1 MQLEVLLKE
10 IKGFRCGNGF
20 NAYDL
25 EITGICRDS
34 SKVEEGSLFVAI
46 EGLRNDGHNFIPEAI
61 SRGARV
67 LAVSERAIEEGRFDP
82 QKISIPILV
91 FDDTRWAAA
100 WLYSAWYGHPEKK
113 IKMVGVTGTNGKTS
127 VSRLIYEIL
136 NAGDMPCGLIGT
148 TGSRSHK
155 CEIQT
160 RPQDP
165 NANMTTPDPEELY
178 RILSDFVSCGCEYAV
193 MEVTS
198 HALTL
203 SKVAPI
209 EFSLSVFTN
218 LSEDHLD
225 FHGDMDSYFLAKAK
239 LFEQSL
245 RAVINYDDRYGR
257 LLADKIKIP
266 FSACSA
272 EGREVD
278 RAAED
283 IHFFGERGI
292 EYKLTS
298 RDLRLRVRSPLAGG
312 FNVMNTMQAA
322 VASYMLGADSSAIK
336 DTLRHFS
343 GIGGRLE
350 RIKLGSMDFSVFID
364 YAHTPDA
371 LENLLRAARSFA
383 KSDDRIVLLFGCG
396 GDREK
401 QKRPLMGRIAVSMAD
416 HVVITSDNSRSE
428 EPSEIIGDVL
438 SGIGDCFGGTYTVI
452 EDRREA
458 IEYVIK
464 NARRGDII
472 LLAGKGHEEYE
483 IDKEGKRPFS
493 ERAIVN
499 EFVKKYYT

>member
-1 MQLEVLLKE
+1 
-10 IKGFRCGNGF
+10 
-20 NAYDL
+20 
-25 EITGICRDS
+25 
-34 SKVEEGSLFVAI
+34 
-46 EGLRNDGHNFIPEAI
+46 
-61 SRGARV
+61 
-67 LAVSERAIEEGRFDP
+67 
-82 QKISIPILV
+82 
-91 FDDTRWAAA
+91 
-100 WLYSAWYGHPEKK
+100 
-113 IKMVGVTGTNGKTS
+113 
-127 VSRLIYEIL
+127 
-136 NAGDMPCGLIGT
+136 
-148 TGSRSHK
+148 
-155 CEIQT
+155 
-160 RPQDP
+160 
-165 NANMTTPDPEELY
+165 
-178 RILSDFVSCGCEYAV
+178 
-193 MEVTS
+193 
-198 HALTL
+198 
-203 SKVAPI
+203 
-209 EFSLSVFTN
+209 
-218 LSEDHLD
+218 
-225 FHGDMDSYFLAKAK
+225 
-239 LFEQSL
+239 
-245 RAVINYDDRYGR
+245 
-257 LLADKIKIP
+257 
-266 FSACSA
+266 
-272 EGREVD
+272 
-278 RAAED
+278 
-283 IHFFGERGI
+283 
-292 EYKLTS
+292 
-298 RDLRLRVRSPLAGG
+298 
-312 FNVMNTMQAA
+312 MNTMQAA

-350 RIKLGSMDFSVFID
+350 RIKLGAMDFSVFID

-371 LENLLRAARSFA
+371 LENLLRTARSFA